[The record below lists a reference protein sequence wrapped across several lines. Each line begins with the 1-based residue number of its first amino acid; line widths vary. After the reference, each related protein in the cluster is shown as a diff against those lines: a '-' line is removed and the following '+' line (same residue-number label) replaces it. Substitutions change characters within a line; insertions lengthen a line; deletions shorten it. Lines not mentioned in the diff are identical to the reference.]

1 MKLRIVAALAFVGL
15 LAAPSTHACINGVEL
30 EIERFQ
36 ATPAGQVA
44 LAEGELA
51 HDHPVWAAARV
62 REQFPQIRS
71 FDAKAPPLGR
81 RAVRLYALAI
91 VRAEGRIDAGAGWTP
106 WGNYEWAL
114 ETLRDL
120 EASTP
125 NNPARQAELAEARIA
140 LARTRADGVRAIED
154 LDGRDLLGSPYAY
167 LALAR
172 ARQAQGDDGGTLAA
186 VRRCAMMSSDRRRCE
201 KPRGS

>member
-1 MKLRIVAALAFVGL
+1 MKLPLAAALALVGL
-15 LAAPSTHACINGVEL
+15 LAAPSSDACINGIEL

-44 LAEGELA
+44 LAEDELA

-91 VRAEGRIDAGAGWTP
+91 VRSEGKIDAGAGWAP

-120 EASTP
+120 EASAP
-125 NNPARQAELAEARIA
+125 NNPAKQAELAEAQIA
-140 LARTRADGVRAIED
+140 LARTRPDGVKIIED

>member
-1 MKLRIVAALAFVGL
+1 MKLRIVAALALVGL
-15 LAAPSTHACINGVEL
+15 STAPSSDACINGVEL

-91 VRAEGRIDAGAGWTP
+91 VRSGGKIDEGAGWTS
-106 WGNYEWAL
+106 WGNREWAL

-125 NNPARQAELAEARIA
+125 NNPARQAELAEAQIA
-140 LARTRADGVRAIED
+140 LTRTRAAGVRTIED

-167 LALAR
+167 LALAK
-172 ARQAQGDDGGTLAA
+172 ARQAQGDEGGTLAA

-201 KPRGS
+201 KPRGT